1 MGQNDRMTTPPRHTD
16 LEVTVALRW
25 AVIGALL
32 LVIGLVLGIV
42 LEAGDTDLLD
52 ADQIW
57 NTFVASFAPGL
68 LPLSMVMNV
77 VGAGVIATYIIPL
90 GGALVLVLVRRP
102 WGALYFLT
110 ASAVSAGTVQ
120 VLKAVFGRVRP
131 EEMLVIS
138 DHGSFPSGHTANA
151 ATLAVVAVIL
161 FPRVWVAVA
170 GFCWVSIMGF
180 SRTQVHAHWLTD
192 TVGGAI
198 IGAGVAL
205 LIAAAYGLPLQRER
219 ARHAPPGR
227 PWRAVGMPQ
236 PHRTV

>member
-1 MGQNDRMTTPPRHTD
+1 MTSAPRHTD

-25 AVIGALL
+25 AVVGAVLL
-32 LVIGLVLGIV
+32 LVGVVLGVV

-52 ADQIW
+52 ADQVW
-57 NTFVASFAPGL
+57 NTFVGSFAPGL

-77 VGAGVIATYIIPL
+77 VGAGVIATYLVPL
-90 GGALVLVLVRRP
+90 GGALLLVLVRRP

-110 ASAVSAGTVQ
+110 ATAVSAGTVQ
-120 VLKAVFGRVRP
+120 VLKAIFGRVRP

-151 ATLAVVAVIL
+151 ATLAVVAVIV
-161 FPRVWVAVA
+161 FPRLWVAIV
-170 GFCWVSIMGF
+170 GFGWVLLMGF

-205 LIAAAYGLPLQRER
+205 LVAAAYGLPLQREWTR
-219 ARHAPPGR
+219 PLGFAAASAR
-227 PWRAVGMPQ
+227 
-236 PHRTV
+236 